1 MLCIPLFSTFCSHS
15 LWSKV
20 SNGTIA
26 FLPPCSGLAPDKLGK
41 VLLFNT
47 TGGRKCDRFAVTATL
62 NLPGGSGILML
73 HTCGCISVN
82 TITLESSILRM
93 YGCYTPLTVRSRSL
107 CVVNMVVNVSI
118 THLD

>member
-1 MLCIPLFSTFCSHS
+1 MQLMKSFEMIFHQIPSGKDCNWSCALKVTIKPRLHYTAKSSKVHVLCILLFSTFCSHS

-26 FLPPCSGLAPDKLGK
+26 FPPPCSGLAPDKVGK

-62 NLPGGSGILML
+62 NLPGGSGI
-73 HTCGCISVN
+73 
-82 TITLESSILRM
+82 
-93 YGCYTPLTVRSRSL
+93 
-107 CVVNMVVNVSI
+107 
-118 THLD
+118 

>member
-1 MLCIPLFSTFCSHS
+1 
-15 LWSKV
+15 V

-26 FLPPCSGLAPDKLGK
+26 FPPPCSGLAPDKLGK

-62 NLPGGSGILML
+62 KLPGGSGIYVAYF
-73 HTCGCISVN
+73 GCISVN

-93 YGCYTPLTVRSRSL
+93 YGCYTPMTVRSRSL